1 MGIKMGLFQL
11 VLTIKI
17 FFTLILVVPLLDSYK
32 QSLISFFSSIK
43 SLSTIK
49 YVYFIALT
57 VVTCVFAESVLDARS
72 IRQLGILDVN
82 YLSKL
87 HKSYLTGFI
96 LLLALVIARII
107 ALLRNASRLETSD
120 EALKRQANSASQ
132 ALDAVIKQQRD
143 LEKENKA
150 LKIVL
155 YGKDGKPSKNDENG
169 KNDKNVKNGK
179 NGKNDKN
186 QIIVAFEEI
195 KKLEEKLNNRA
206 NEIGEFEKRIKN
218 LQTENCGYKK
228 RIKESNDKI
237 KKKKKKKKK
246 KS

>member
-1 MGIKMGLFQL
+1 MG
-11 VLTIKI
+11 
-17 FFTLILVVPLLDSYK
+17 
-32 QSLISFFSSIK
+32 
-43 SLSTIK
+43 
-49 YVYFIALT
+49 
-57 VVTCVFAESVLDARS
+57 
-72 IRQLGILDVN
+72 
-82 YLSKL
+82 
-87 HKSYLTGFI
+87 YLTGFT

-169 KNDKNVKNGK
+169 KNDKN
-179 NGKNDKN
+179 

-206 NEIGEFEKRIKN
+206 NEIGQFEKRIKN

-237 KKKKKKKKK
+237 KSLEVELGDFRIMMQDKRKKRVIV
-246 KS
+246 